1 MPHIEVV
8 DKANA
13 EGELQ
18 DIYDDIQNKRGKLAN
33 VHMIQ
38 SLHPQSIVA
47 HMQLYMEIMFSKS
60 PLSRAERE
68 MIAVVVSATNGCSYC
83 QAHHGAALIQYWKTA
98 DRVELLKQK
107 PLEAAESE
115 REKALCQYAIGLT
128 LHPDDFEGVNRTEN
142 LRLAGLEDRAIL
154 DATLVVGY
162 FNFVNRIVLGLGV
175 EMEPHAGT
183 GFKY

>member
-13 EGELQ
+13 EGELAE
-18 DIYDDIQNKRGKLAN
+18 IYNEILQKRGKLAN

-38 SLHPQSIVA
+38 SLHPKSILA
-47 HMQLYMEIMFSKS
+47 HMHLYMEIMFSKS

-68 MIAVVVSATNGCSYC
+68 MVAVVVSATNGCLYC
-83 QAHHGAALIQYWKTA
+83 KAHHGAALLQYWKTE
-98 DRVELLKQK
+98 DRVELLKQI
-107 PLEAAESE
+107 PLEAAVGE
-115 REKALCQYAIGLT
+115 REQALCQFAIELT
-128 LHPDDFEGVNRTEN
+128 LHPDYFEGVNRTEN
-142 LRLAGLEDRAIL
+142 LRLAGLDDRAIL

-175 EMEPHAGT
+175 EMESHAGS

>member
-1 MPHIEVV
+1 MPHIKVV
-8 DKANA
+8 DKAIA
-13 EGELQ
+13 EGELA
-18 DIYDDIQNKRGKLAN
+18 DIYSNIQQKRGKIAN

-68 MIAVVVSATNGCSYC
+68 MIAVVVSATNGCLYC
-83 QAHHGAALIQYWKTA
+83 QSYHGAALLQYWKTA

-107 PLEAAESE
+107 PLEAAVGK
-115 REKALCQYAIGLT
+115 RELALCQYAIELT
-128 LHPDDFEGVNRTEN
+128 LHPDEFEGVNLTEN
-142 LRLAGLEDRAIL
+142 LRLSGLDDRAIL

-175 EMEPHAGT
+175 EMEPQAGT